1 MSQRALQ
8 GACRLHRRE
17 FARECSICLR
27 QLRPRCTGCPCV
39 PISLASSS
47 SQEDLL
53 GELKAAA
60 RSPSLAFNSTNA
72 SVVPTE
78 GDDAAAAAAAA
89 MPSAAAAT
97 AASAGTGRKG
107 PRLGQRL
114 AGDAPD
120 AIARSQ
126 AEARPSPGT
135 GLTGL
140 VNLGN
145 TCFLGAGLQAL
156 MCVPH
161 FARSF
166 TELYQTSIAATHSPK
181 RTLLRAMESLVCA
194 CASTE
199 LDAQSPR
206 DVLGT
211 LRSVNQM
218 FSGYHQH
225 DSHEAMRFILNDIHE
240 TAAQRENNWGAR
252 HEHLVGPPQADASF
266 SPSSAGAADTT
277 FGAPSDDDQGA
288 IAAAPSHRQSPLLAA
303 TSKAAAA
310 SASAASVAPDRA
322 GRVAAGR
329 SSALGQRAADE
340 QPGAASRMDPLTAA
354 LPASDAESLLD
365 PDARGH
371 WANRLGASRPPPGVP
386 PVPLWCTA
394 GPFVPPPASS
404 RSLVSDAFEGVMC
417 SRVRCRT
424 CKHESVTFD
433 TFTDMSLSIPDS
445 PHPDTDLGSKSAG
458 AASIDQVRRGGF
470 ASSGPRRSGWCSFGW
485 GRSLRVED
493 CLHDFCSPDALTGA
507 EKYSCEKCACLREA
521 DKAFAIAKL
530 PEVLCIQLKRF
541 SHTTMWGKLSTR
553 VDFPLEGLDMEPFVW
568 SDSVRA
574 ARATAGARA
583 ERERRA
589 AAAAAREWVRA
600 PTSPTPDGSAGRAAP
615 PAAPP
620 VLTDTPFSDELA
632 ARVVAEHDRAQRLKR
647 RGAAGELLAWGGSPG
662 EGPFEYDLVSF
673 VQHMGT
679 MSGGHYIAY
688 GKEPSEGKWRCF
700 NDEYVTDTSASTVA
714 GQEAYIL
721 FFTRR
726 RVAPSAPLP
735 MAMPPPDPS
744 RDSTAIHC
752 WISARWWLRYR
763 VFSCPGPVTSYDV
776 VCPHGRIRNHL
787 LENFTDAATGRLA
800 ILSFLVPLT
809 EAQWVALVATFG
821 RQGSPIY
828 DASPCPACALEADA
842 LAARRRAEATTISRV
857 DSKSLP
863 SATGDLASPTDRDAA
878 YWHLIGT
885 AWVRNW
891 HSFKDNSERP
901 RGMLVLPAG
910 RPHSSRLAACALL
923 ARFGSCRHAAS
934 PHPLGPCSSPLPLP
948 LSQRALPMTAHSG
961 AAYRPAPSTTRRC
974 FEPTALPRA
983 TCSPSRTTGASMPR
997 CGTASMTSTGGGRS
1011 CGGRTESTFTRRQWT
1026 PSRPTCWAPS
1036 SRPVASLPRTTLC
1049 CPTPVTR
1056 GRSTV
1061 ERGAGGALPQR
1072 RALPLRWR
1080 RGQVMVLPRAAPCI
1094 DGWLRQWPR
1103 VLACL
1108 TGAYVR
1114 ACLENYSDP

>member
-1 MSQRALQ
+1 M
-8 GACRLHRRE
+8 
-17 FARECSICLR
+17 
-27 QLRPRCTGCPCV
+27 
-39 PISLASSS
+39 
-47 SQEDLL
+47 
-53 GELKAAA
+53 
-60 RSPSLAFNSTNA
+60 PS
-72 SVVPTE
+72 
-78 GDDAAAAAAAA
+78 AAAAAAAA
-89 MPSAAAAT
+89 STRSAR
-97 AASAGTGRKG
+97 GV
-107 PRLGQRL
+107 PRHRERL

-120 AIARSQ
+120 AIARPQ
-126 AEARPSPGT
+126 ADNRPPPGT

-145 TCFLGAGLQAL
+145 TCFLNAGLQAL

-166 TELYQTSIAATHSPK
+166 TELYQTSSAATHSHK
-181 RTLLRAMESLVCA
+181 RTILRAMESLVCA

-199 LDAQSPR
+199 LDTQSPR

-252 HEHLVGPPQADASF
+252 HEHFVGPPPAETAGPASAAAGDA
-266 SPSSAGAADTT
+266 AGAAA
-277 FGAPSDDDQGA
+277 GAGAASDDRGD
-288 IAAAPSHRQSPLLAA
+288 IATVPSSRRSPLLAA
-303 TSKAAAA
+303 ATKDAGAAATA
-310 SASAASVAPDRA
+310 SPVVPGRA
-322 GRVAAGR
+322 ERVAAGR
-329 SSALGQRAADE
+329 AASQAQRSAAE

-354 LPASDAESLLD
+354 LPASDAESLMD

-371 WANRLGASRPPPGVP
+371 WANRPGAKRPPPGVP

-433 TFTDMSLSIPDS
+433 TFTDMSLSIPES
-445 PHPDTDLGSKSAG
+445 PHPATDLGVKSAG
-458 AASIDQVRRGGF
+458 AAPIDQVRRGGF
-470 ASSGPRRSGWCSFGW
+470 ASTGPRRSGWCSFGW
-485 GRSLRVED
+485 GRALRVED

-553 VDFPLEGLDMEPFVW
+553 VDFPLEGLDMSPFVW

-589 AAAAAREWVRA
+589 AAAAAREGVRSPTS
-600 PTSPTPDGSAGRAAP
+600 PTSPTPPTTPAATPAAP

-632 ARVVAEHDRAQRLKR
+632 ARVVAEHDRAQHLKR
-647 RGAAGELLAWGGSPG
+647 HGAAGELLAWGGSPA

-688 GKEPSEGKWRCF
+688 GKEPTEGRWRCF
-700 NDEYVTDTSASTVA
+700 NDEYVTDASASTVA

-735 MAMPPPDPS
+735 MAMPPADPS
-744 RDSTAIHC
+744 RDSTAVHC
-752 WISARWWLRYR
+752 WVSARWWLRYR
-763 VFSCPGPVTSYDV
+763 VFSCPGPITSYDV
-776 VCPHGRIRNHL
+776 VCPHGRIRNNL
-787 LENFTDAATGRLA
+787 LENFTDASTGRLS
-800 ILSFLVPLT
+800 IFSFLVPLT
-809 EAQWVALVATFG
+809 EAQWAALVATFG
-821 RQGSPIY
+821 RQGPPVY
-828 DASPCPACALEADA
+828 DASPCPACALEAEA

-863 SATGDLASPTDRDAA
+863 SATGDLASPTDRAAA

-891 HSFKDNSERP
+891 HSFKDNSEWLPWLPPPPAWRRP
-901 RGMLVLPAG
+901 P
-910 RPHSSRLAACALL
+910 
-923 ARFGSCRHAAS
+923 
-934 PHPLGPCSSPLPLP
+934 
-948 LSQRALPMTAHSG
+948 SG
-961 AAYRPAPSTTRRC
+961 AAPRSYRPAPPPALLLARSPRVSAIAASSALRIRSHAHAPSHPPRPCLNPSFTAESSADDGTFRGCLPPGPIDNSALLRANGSPKGHLQPVTHYRGVNAAVWNC
-974 FEPTALPRA
+974 FHDLY
-983 TCSPSRTTGASMPR
+983 
-997 CGTASMTSTGGGRS
+997 GGGPLLRRADRIDIYAPAVDPIPPDLLGTFVS
-1011 CGGRTESTFTRRQWT
+1011 SSGESAADDIVLTSSSDARKGR
-1026 PSRPTCWAPS
+1026 A
-1036 SRPVASLPRTTLC
+1036 
-1049 CPTPVTR
+1049 
-1056 GRSTV
+1056 
-1061 ERGAGGALPQR
+1061 GAGGGGTPATAGEPVAVAPWAGDGAASH
-1072 RALPLRWR
+1072 RALH
-1080 RGQVMVLPRAAPCI
+1080 
-1094 DGWLRQWPR
+1094 
-1103 VLACL
+1103 
-1108 TGAYVR
+1108 
-1114 ACLENYSDP
+1114 